1 MEDEAGRFCKWLRRL
16 AQGLKAWRGLSSF
29 EDPWSEPGSDD
40 LAGCYP
46 DQPHIRPSLLRPDC
60 HDSACGGRAREG
72 EANLNSGILSHAV
85 ARFADPDRPGLIRP
99 RR

>member
-46 DQPHIRPSLLRPDC
+46 DQPHIRPSLLRPDAMMP
-60 HDSACGGRAREG
+60 HAAGGLERARPIST
-72 EANLNSGILSHAV
+72 AA
-85 ARFADPDRPGLIRP
+85 F
-99 RR
+99 